1 MTDSQINEKGARDYI
16 RAARTLNDH
25 LSEHNAVGPLSHCQ
39 GQAIEIALKVCI
51 EKRSGEVPR
60 GRQGHNLE
68 FLCGMCPDLNLSDNE
83 RNVLN
88 WLNKEYIGSGALSY
102 PSRYRPNAGR
112 VLLRPG
118 QVDIESLLEAILQQQ
133 DPS

>member
-1 MTDSQINEKGARDYI
+1 MADNQINEKGARDYI

-51 EKRSGEVPR
+51 EKRG
-60 GRQGHNLE
+60 GRIPKGPQGHNLE
-68 FLCGMCPDLNLSDNE
+68 FLCEKCPDLDLSANE
-83 RNVLN
+83 RDILE
-88 WLNKEYIGSGALSY
+88 WLNQEYIGTGELSY
-102 PSRYRPNAGR
+102 PSRYGPNAGR

-118 QVDIESLLEAILQQQ
+118 QVDIESLLEAILRQQV
-133 DPS
+133 PS